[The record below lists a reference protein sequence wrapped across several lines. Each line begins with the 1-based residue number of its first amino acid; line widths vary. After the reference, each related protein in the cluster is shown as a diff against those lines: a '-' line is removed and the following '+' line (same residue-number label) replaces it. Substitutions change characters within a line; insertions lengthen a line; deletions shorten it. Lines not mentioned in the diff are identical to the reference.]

1 MNSTLATEPTE
12 KVASKPLLETWGK
25 NERMRHIPPLAWITE
40 KLDIDLRRRID
51 KLIAAIGSVPSGEPA
66 DIELRALCRSIDR
79 LADAAKFSRPTNHA
93 PAELGARIT
102 WAINHAVSALGSL
115 DANLFGRRYPFQTLE
130 RSKGETLYGGLL
142 VVIQHVHR
150 VAAVARMMD
159 SNLDERLLEG
169 LVVLQEPLREE
180 RMA

>member
-12 KVASKPLLETWGK
+12 KVTSKPGLETWGK
-25 NERMRHIPPLAWITE
+25 NERMRHIPLLGWIIE

-51 KLIAAIGSVPSGEPA
+51 KLIAAIGSPPSGEAA
-66 DIELRALCRSIDR
+66 DIELRALCRAIDR
-79 LADAAKFSRPTNHA
+79 LADAAKFARSTNHA
-93 PAELGARIT
+93 PAAIGPRIT

-130 RSKGETLYGGLL
+130 RSKGETLYGALL
-142 VVIQHVHR
+142 VVIDHVHR
-150 VAAVARMMD
+150 LTVLARAID
-159 SNLDERLLEG
+159 RNIDERLLEG
-169 LVVLQEPLREE
+169 LVVLQEPLREQ